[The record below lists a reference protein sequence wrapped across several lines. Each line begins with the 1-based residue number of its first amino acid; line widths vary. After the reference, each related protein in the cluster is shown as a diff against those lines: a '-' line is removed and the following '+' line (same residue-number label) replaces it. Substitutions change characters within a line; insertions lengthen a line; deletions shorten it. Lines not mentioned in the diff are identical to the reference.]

1 MKQLQHE
8 LDMLL
13 SQTDADERII
23 EALKNEKA
31 VFPFSI
37 EGRIL
42 AYLISM
48 RTISYD
54 KYIELQMHIQSE
66 TSIWIYLIW
75 LRVHLEK
82 LGEKNIF

>member
-37 EGRIL
+37 
-42 AYLISM
+42 
-48 RTISYD
+48 
-54 KYIELQMHIQSE
+54 
-66 TSIWIYLIW
+66 
-75 LRVHLEK
+75 
-82 LGEKNIF
+82 